1 MPCLEG
7 SCAHDLGQRF
17 LEFPQRRVPRRYG
30 GQPLDDRSEW
40 LADDAR
46 AAGFGRPSFL
56 ISVPPLCHDVP
67 VDGNLFLEES

>member
-17 LEFPQRRVPRRYG
+17 LEIPQRRVPWGYD

-40 LADDAR
+40 LAGDAG
-46 AAGFGRPSFL
+46 AADFGRPFFL
-56 ISVPPLCHDVP
+56 ISMPAVCHDVP
-67 VDGNLFLEES
+67 ACGNFFLNES